1 MDETNEQI
9 IEKTLELVDQAQQKG
24 TFDITAFAK
33 DRAYPQDTV
42 VAYLD
47 VDSAYKLT
55 AANDKLSRT
64 LAGEEYE
71 KLEAEANE
79 LAAKIMESKIVFHLR
94 GVNQEIIERV
104 TVEANKT
111 YPSAKNSFGQDEVSE
126 DWIRFWTTS
135 LVAENLIKIVNSKGQ
150 EDERKFTQ
158 AEVLELRKYLPK
170 EVWELIVE
178 KMQQLTLAS
187 SYFKGLTDA
196 GFLPKS

>member
-1 MDETNEQI
+1 MDESNKEMIEQ
-9 IEKTLELVDQAQQKG
+9 TLELVQDAQKKG

-33 DRAYPQDTV
+33 DRAYPQDAV

-47 VDSAYKLT
+47 VNSAYILT
-55 AANDKLSRT
+55 ALNEKLST
-64 LAGEEYE
+64 VVQGEEYE
-71 KLEAEANE
+71 KLEAEAND
-79 LAAKIMESKIVFHLR
+79 LAKKILESKVVFHLR

-104 TVEANKT
+104 TIEASKA
-111 YPSAKNSFGQDEVSE
+111 YPLAKSSFGQSEESE
-126 DWIRFWTTS
+126 DWIRFWTTA
-135 LVAENLIKIVNSKGQ
+135 LVAENLVKIVNADGA
-150 EDERKFTQ
+150 EDERKFSQ
-158 AEVLELRKYLPK
+158 EEVLELRKYLPK

>member
-55 AANDKLSRT
+55 AANEKLSRT
-64 LAGEEYE
+64 VAGEEYDV
-71 KLEAEANE
+71 LEVEANE

-94 GVNQEIIERV
+94 GVNQDIIERV
-104 TVEANKT
+104 TIEANKT
-111 YPSAKNSFGQDEVSE
+111 YPNTKNSFGQEEVSE

-135 LVAENLIKIVNSKGQ
+135 LVAENLIKIVNSNGD

>member
-1 MDETNEQI
+1 MDETNEQL
-9 IEKTLELVDQAQQKG
+9 IEQTLELVDKAQEKG

-33 DRAYPQDTV
+33 DRAYPQDSVT
-42 VAYLD
+42 AYLD
-47 VDSAYKLT
+47 VDAAYRLT
-55 AANDKLSRT
+55 ALNNKLSIT
-64 LAGEEYE
+64 FAGEEYDA
-71 KLEAEANE
+71 LEAEANE
-79 LAAKIMESKIVFHLR
+79 LAKKIIESKIVFHLR
-94 GVNQEIIERV
+94 GVNQEIVERV
-104 TVEANKT
+104 TVDANKN
-111 YPSAKNSFGQDEVSE
+111 YPTSKNSFGQEEVNE
-126 DWIRFWTTS
+126 NWIRFWTTS
-135 LVAENLIKIVNSKGQ
+135 LVAENLIKIVNAKGE

>member
-9 IEKTLELVDQAQQKG
+9 IEQTLTLVEKAQEKG

-33 DRAYPQDTV
+33 DRAYPQDTIT
-42 VAYLD
+42 AYLD
-47 VDSAYKLT
+47 VDAAYKLT
-55 AANDKLSRT
+55 ALNDKLSNT
-64 LAGEEYE
+64 VAGKEYDV
-71 KLEAEANE
+71 LEAEANE
-79 LAAKIMESKIVFHLR
+79 LAKKIIESKIVLHLR

-104 TVEANKT
+104 TIEANKL
-111 YPSAKNSFGQDEVSE
+111 YPMAKGSFGQNEESE

-135 LVAENLIKIVNSKGQ
+135 LVAENLIKIVNAKGE

>member
-9 IEKTLELVDQAQQKG
+9 IEQTLTLVEKAQQKG

-33 DRAYPQDTV
+33 DRAYPQDTIT
-42 VAYLD
+42 AYLD

-55 AANDKLSRT
+55 ALNEKLSNT
-64 LAGEEYE
+64 LAGEEYDA
-71 KLEAEANE
+71 LEVEANE
-79 LAAKIMESKIVFHLR
+79 LAKKIIESKVVFHLR

-104 TVEANKT
+104 TDLCNKAYPTAKAN
-111 YPSAKNSFGQDEVSE
+111 FGQGEEGE
-126 DWIRFWTTS
+126 DWIRYWTTS
-135 LVAENLIKIVNSKGQ
+135 LVAENLIKIVNAKGE
-150 EDERKFTQ
+150 EDEKKFSQ
-158 AEVLELRKYLPK
+158 QDVVELRKYLPK

-187 SYFKGLTDA
+187 AYFKGLTDA

>member
-55 AANDKLSRT
+55 AANEKLSRT
-64 LAGEEYE
+64 LAGEEYDV
-71 KLEAEANE
+71 LESEANE
-79 LAAKIMESKIVFHLR
+79 LAAKIVESKIVFHLR

-135 LVAENLIKIVNSKGQ
+135 LVAENLIKIVNSKGE

>member
-1 MDETNEQI
+1 MSEINNET
-9 IEKTLELVDQAQQKG
+9 IENTLKLVRDAQRKG

-47 VDSAYKLT
+47 VDSAYRLT
-55 AANDKLSRT
+55 VLNDQMSST
-64 LAGEEYE
+64 IAGEGYE
-71 KLEAEANE
+71 KLEAEANV
-79 LAAKIMESKIVFHLR
+79 LSQKILESKVVFHLR
-94 GVNQEIIERV
+94 GVNQEVIERI
-104 TVEANKT
+104 TDLANKN
-111 YPSAKNSFGQDEVSE
+111 YPTAKGSFGQSDESE
-126 DWIRFWTTS
+126 DWIKFWTTS
-135 LVAENLIKIVNSKGQ
+135 LVAENLIKIVNANGD
-150 EDERKFTQ
+150 EDERLFTQ
-158 AEVLELRKYLPK
+158 EDIVELRKYLPK